1 MAGFSALHVAMTGL
15 RAAQLKMDTA
25 SNNIANANTE
35 GYTRQRVE
43 LASRFPRY
51 TPDGQV
57 GSGVDVVDIIR
68 LRDTF
73 LDTRVRSAAANLA
86 ETDVRSEFLSRA
98 ELVTGEPDV
107 GVTALLDDVW
117 AAFEDLALDPSDRA
131 SRQAVVQE
139 LAAFATRVN
148 QIADDLEG
156 LRQGAL
162 AGADATVSEVNTKLI
177 EVARL
182 NVSILEAGAQ
192 PGTPNDLLD
201 QRDRLVDE
209 IAESIGS
216 STSIESDGSVRI
228 SIHGMALVSGAD
240 ARPLDFDSS
249 TGQVTHSSGVAITP
263 AGKLGGYASVY
274 DSDLPDVQAQL
285 DTFVTDLA
293 DAMNT
298 VHQAGYAASGAGGPL
313 FSYDIGS
320 PGKTLAVAITDA
332 DELATA
338 AAPGPPFAPHDATV
352 PENLAALRD
361 ALVAAGGTASL
372 SESYRTIIT
381 TLGQQTAA
389 ALGSAVSQQGLVDA
403 ATRARQGVHGVSVDE
418 EMVGL
423 MEAQRMYEA
432 AARVISAVDEAM
444 DVVINRMG
452 LVGR

>member
-25 SNNIANANTE
+25 SNNISNANTE

-43 LASRFPRY
+43 LATRFPQF
-51 TPDGQV
+51 TPDGQI

-73 LDTRVRSAAANLA
+73 LDTRVRSASASLA
-86 ETDVRSEFLSRA
+86 ETDVRSEFLTRA

-107 GVTALLDDVW
+107 GVTALLDGVW
-117 AAFEDLALDPSDRA
+117 ASFEDLALDPSDRA

-139 LAAFATRVN
+139 LVGFATRVN
-148 QIADDLEG
+148 QIAGDLEN

-162 AGADATVSEVNTKLI
+162 SGADATISQVNTKLT

-209 IAESIGS
+209 IAELTGA
-216 STSIESDGSVRI
+216 STAIELDGSVRI
-228 SIHGMALVSGAD
+228 SLNGMSLVSGAD
-240 ARPLDFDSS
+240 ARPLDFDAS
-249 TGQVTHSSGVAITP
+249 TGQVTHTSGVAVTP
-263 AGKLGGYASVY
+263 RGKLGGYMSVY
-274 DSDLPDVQAQL
+274 GSDLTEVQAQI
-285 DTFVTDLA
+285 DTFATELA
-293 DAMNT
+293 DAMNS
-298 VHQAGYAASGAGGPL
+298 VHQAGYNASGAGGPI
-313 FSYDIGS
+313 FSYD
-320 PGKTLAVAITDA
+320 PGAPAATLSVAISDA

-352 PENLAALRD
+352 PENLAGLRD

-372 SESYRTIIT
+372 SESYRTVIT

-403 ATRARQGVHGVSVDE
+403 AVRARQGTHGVSVDE
-418 EMVGL
+418 EMVSL

-432 AARVISAVDEAM
+432 AARVISSIDEAM